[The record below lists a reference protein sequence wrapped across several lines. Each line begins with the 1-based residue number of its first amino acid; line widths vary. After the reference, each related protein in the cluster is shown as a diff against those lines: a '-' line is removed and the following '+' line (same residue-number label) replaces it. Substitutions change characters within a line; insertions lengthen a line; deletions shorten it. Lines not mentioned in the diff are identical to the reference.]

1 MERSKEF
8 HLKGKSGL
16 YNTFIKTK
24 LKYKNYANTGS
35 IHDFAPHCAQGTF
48 GCCVEGHGLLRTI
61 GDGWMVG
68 LGDPVGLF
76 QPW

>member
-1 MERSKEF
+1 VEWAAQE
-8 HLKGKSGL
+8 GGEV
-16 YNTFIKTK
+16 TDP
-24 LKYKNYANTGS
+24 GGV
-35 IHDFAPHCAQGTF
+35 QGTF
-48 GCCVEGHGLLRTI
+48 GHCVEGCDLVRTT

>member
-1 MERSKEF
+1 MLVHHKWNVLSEKQTQFRETR
-8 HLKGKSGL
+8 GGL
-16 YNTFIKTK
+16 VMFVVM
-24 LKYKNYANTGS
+24 
-35 IHDFAPHCAQGTF
+35 F
-48 GCCVEGHGLLRTI
+48 GRCVEGHGLLRTI

>member
-1 MERSKEF
+1 MEEM
-8 HLKGKSGL
+8 HWNGL
-16 YNTFIKTK
+16 PRGGGVTDP
-24 LKYKNYANTGS
+24 GGV
-35 IHDFAPHCAQGTF
+35 QGTF
-48 GCCVEGHGLLRTI
+48 GCCVEGHGLVRTT